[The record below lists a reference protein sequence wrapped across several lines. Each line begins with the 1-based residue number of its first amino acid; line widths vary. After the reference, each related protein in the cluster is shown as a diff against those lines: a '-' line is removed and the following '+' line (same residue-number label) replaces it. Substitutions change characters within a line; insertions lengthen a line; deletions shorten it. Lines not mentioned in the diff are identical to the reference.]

1 MNRVAASLSGLVEP
15 VIIDCRLVSLG
26 GGSAGGLIDAVGR
39 ASISVVTRCICCR
52 RVTWHSH
59 LAEMDLAVL
68 FLAKPLLIFN
78 VGASDGA
85 IEA

>member
-1 MNRVAASLSGLVEP
+1 LVTF
-15 VIIDCRLVSLG
+15 G
-26 GGSAGGLIDAVGR
+26 GGSAGGLTDEEGR
-39 ASISVVTRCICCR
+39 ASISVFTRCMCWR
-52 RVTWHSH
+52 RVTWQSH
-59 LAEMDLAVL
+59 LAERDPVGL